1 MKKEKEKKE
10 EKKEEPKKS
19 RNWNCVV
26 YNYNPLELSIYLQ
39 QSEWCLHYALIEHEH
54 DLEKDGKTP
63 KKPHI
68 HLLLNVN
75 MPVSKTWV
83 HNRIYRIKGLP
94 GELFANIITDKY
106 MLYRYLT
113 HKDDKDKYQYSEDQI
128 LSNDISYWKIQYSEK
143 ENDVESLINDILDG
157 RSFRS
162 LCIKYGRD
170 YMKNYK
176 SYIECAK
183 IISCQETGYSYDYL
197 RENGFDYNDQHELI
211 FIPKEN
217 NNIKE
222 A

>member
-1 MKKEKEKKE
+1 MKKEKKLER
-10 EKKEEPKKS
+10 S
-19 RNWNCVV
+19 RNWSIIV

-39 QSEWCLHYALIEHEH
+39 QCEWCLHYALIEHTNDVQE
-54 DLEKDGKTP
+54 DGKTP
-63 KKPHI
+63 KKAHI
-68 HLLLNVN
+68 HVLLNVN
-75 MPVSKTWV
+75 SAVSLNWLTT
-83 HNRIYRIKGLP
+83 RIYKIKGLD
-94 GELFANIITDKY
+94 GEIIGETMSDKY
-106 MLYRYLT
+106 MMYRYLT
-113 HKDDKDKYQYSEDQI
+113 HKDDTDKFQYNEDQI
-128 LSNDISYWKIQYSEK
+128 LSNDFDYFKKQFNDK

-176 SYIECAK
+176 AYNECAK
-183 IISCQETGYSYDYL
+183 IISCQETGFSYDYL
-197 RENGFDYNDQHELI
+197 RENGFTYNDEQELI